1 MPPKTK
7 KIFIKILIIMGKTA
21 LTGLVYGLAYG
32 LVAKVW
38 RL

>member
-1 MPPKTK
+1 MNPTTK
-7 KIFIKILIIMGKTA
+7 KIIIETLKIFGKAAFT
-21 LTGLVYGLAYG
+21 GLAYG